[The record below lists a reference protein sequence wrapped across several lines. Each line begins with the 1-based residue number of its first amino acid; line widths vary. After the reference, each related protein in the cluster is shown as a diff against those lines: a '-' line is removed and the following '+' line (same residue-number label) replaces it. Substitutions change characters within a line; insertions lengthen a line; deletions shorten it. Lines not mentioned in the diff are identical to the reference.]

1 MRSVDRLDKFLRGAY
16 QAARRV
22 QFQEDSIGILIIGV
36 SSSPLHVFRAHLMDH
51 HVELNLHHP
60 RLGPG
65 CPESL
70 GENYPDENKKEQECR
85 TQDFGAQRVFLAA
98 GAPA

>member
-1 MRSVDRLDKFLRGAY
+1 
-16 QAARRV
+16 
-22 QFQEDSIGILIIGV
+22 
-36 SSSPLHVFRAHLMDH
+36 MDH